1 MVGSNEPQGDRS
13 AGTASSAGSQS
24 ARPSGRPRDESLDE
38 AIILAT
44 RERLVRDGYS
54 KMTIGDIAADAN
66 VTRPTLYRR
75 WKNKFDLVV
84 DALDYGFRKQDDMYT
99 VDLSRLEPR
108 AALVEAVRRVD
119 PAYYNPNAI
128 LLMGNFAGESVRTP
142 ELLEIL
148 RRHGVEPR
156 VDMLK
161 TVLRDLQQS
170 RVVRSDADV
179 DTIATMCFGSYLAAF
194 YRGDAPKEI
203 AERVVAVLWPALA
216 AKPVRRGSSARTG
229 RATNRRS
236 ATGRRR

>member
-1 MVGSNEPQGDRS
+1 MQPEGDRS
-13 AGTASSAGSQS
+13 AGTASTARSRS
-24 ARPSGRPRDESLDE
+24 ARASGRPRDEALDE

-54 KMTIGDIAADAN
+54 KMTIGDIAADAQ

-84 DALDYGFRKQDDMYT
+84 DALDYGFRKQDNMYT

-108 AALVEAVRRVD
+108 DAFLEAVRRLD

-161 TVLRDLQQS
+161 ALLRELQ
-170 RVVRSDADV
+170 RTRRVRSDADV

-194 YRGDAPKEI
+194 YRGDAPTEI
-203 AERVVAVLWPALA
+203 PDRVVAVLWPALA
-216 AKPVRRGSSARTG
+216 AKPARRGSSARTG
-229 RATNRRS
+229 RVTNRRS
-236 ATGRRR
+236 AAGGPR

>member
-1 MVGSNEPQGDRS
+1 MGQSREPAGDRRP
-13 AGTASSAGSQS
+13 AGTGSTARS
-24 ARPSGRPRDESLDE
+24 PGTRPSGRPRDEALDE

-54 KMTIGDIAADAN
+54 KMTIGDIAADAQ

-108 AALVEAVRRVD
+108 NAFLEAVRRLD

-128 LLMGNFAGESVRTP
+128 LLMGNFAGESIRTP
-142 ELLEIL
+142 ELLDIL

-161 TVLRDLQQS
+161 AVLRELQ
-170 RVVRSDADV
+170 RRRRVRSDADV
-179 DTIATMCFGSYLAAF
+179 DTIATMCFGSYFAAF
-194 YRGDAPKEI
+194 YRGDSAKQIP
-203 AERVVAVLWPALA
+203 ERVVAVLWPALA
-216 AKPVRRGSSARTG
+216 AKR
-229 RATNRRS
+229 TNRRS
-236 ATGRRR
+236 AAGGRRKGNPVS

>member
-1 MVGSNEPQGDRS
+1 MGKPSGGDRS
-13 AGTASSAGSQS
+13 TGSGSTARSQG
-24 ARPSGRPRDESLDE
+24 ARPSGRPRDEALDE
-38 AIILAT
+38 TIILAT

-54 KMTIGDIAADAN
+54 KMTIGDIAADAQ

-84 DALDYGFRKQDDMYT
+84 DALDYGFRKQGDMYT
-99 VDLSRLEPR
+99 LDLSQLEPR
-108 AALVEAVRRVD
+108 EAFLEAVRRLD
-119 PAYYNPNAI
+119 PAYYNEDAI
-128 LLMGNFAGESVRTP
+128 LLMGNFAAESVHTP

-161 TVLRDLQQS
+161 AVLRELQ
-170 RVVRSDADV
+170 RGRRVRSDADV

-203 AERVVAVLWPALA
+203 AECVVAVLWPALA
-216 AKPVRRGSSARTG
+216 AKPSRRSSPTRSG
-229 RATNRRS
+229 RVANRRS
-236 ATGRRR
+236 ASGDRR